1 MMKKMKIAAA
11 MILCLCMLTAVFP
24 AAGETAEGARSV
36 LVIGTEGA
44 CTVERGGETLEASAG
59 TELLSGDVFE
69 TPEDGS
75 ARIRLDEDK
84 FLYLDGA
91 TRIGI
96 TAEGT
101 AEESKTLILVE
112 KGSLY
117 TDVRQKLSE
126 GSSFAIAAGG
136 TVMQIRGTKTLTQ
149 VIEDAITGRVRTSN
163 AVLEGQVKIKAVKV
177 KSDGTVVS
185 VEKDLGAGD
194 GNSFEVS
201 KEELVSQEEMKS
213 IADVGASLDG
223 VKVEIVTEEED
234 GIEFDL
240 TAFEGGFL
248 ENVKNILIAEV
259 QEETGEEGLTQEQ
272 IDAIN
277 AQLDEILEQF
287 EEIRKEAE
295 KAIQQEQGDGSGD
308 LDPELP
314 AQQDPEI
321 KPDSSYDSSVETQS
335 QISDSY
341 PIVIIDP
348 DPNTVSISDP
358 SVVINDEE
366 AASYP
371 EPCPHNSTVVEG
383 ALDATCTTEG
393 YTGDTWC
400 DDCDTKIASGEVIPK
415 TKHIPAEAVQ
425 ENPVAATC
433 SAKGSYDSVVYC
445 EECGAEISRTT
456 VETGETNPT
465 NHAGGTE
472 VRGAAAATCSAEGY
486 TGDTYCK
493 GCGEKIETGTVIA
506 KADHT
511 PAEAVQENPAAAT
524 CVAKGSYDSVVYCKE
539 CGAEISRIKVETGE
553 TNPANHAGGLQA
565 VSAKAPDCLDAEKP
579 GNIAYWVCPD
589 CGTLFSDAA
598 GTTVIEINQVI
609 LPGGQHQLTHIPE
622 KEPTCTAGGNHEY
635 YVCTVCGK
643 LFFDAAAEEEASGGY
658 ACIDLFFGPEG
669 HQLTHIPRKDPTCT
683 EGGNDDYYIC
693 GVCGKLFFYDDPS
706 VEAVDGYACNDIFFG
721 PEGHQLRSDPVAV
734 DDIGP
739 IYQCG
744 VCNGYFYGDGTPAQ
758 VNLE

>member
-456 VETGETNPT
+456 VETGETNPA

-511 PAEAVQENPAAAT
+511 PAEAVQENPVAAT
-524 CVAKGSYDSVVYCKE
+524 CRAEGSYDSVVRCSV
-539 CGAEISRIKVETGE
+539 CGAEISRTTVETGE
-553 TNPANHAGGLQA
+553 TNPENHGVLQA

-579 GNIAYWVCPD
+579 GNIAYWFCPD
-589 CGTLFSDAA
+589 CETLFSDAA

-609 LPGGQHQLTHIPE
+609 LPGGQGHQLTHIPE

-658 ACIDLFFGPEG
+658 ACID
-669 HQLTHIPRKDPTCT
+669 
-683 EGGNDDYYIC
+683 
-693 GVCGKLFFYDDPS
+693 
-706 VEAVDGYACNDIFFG
+706 IFFG
-721 PEGHQLRSDPVAV
+721 PKHQLRSDPVAV